1 MKKQN
6 LLILVLSLGAVFAI
20 SSCNN
25 NSNSNSSVEDT
36 SSSETTSSS
45 SNVSSEATSSDETS
59 SSEGES
65 SSSSEEE
72 SSSVVETKYM
82 VAIQYG
88 EAYDNETETLECKD
102 GDIIDLSNY
111 SNINS
116 DYECLGWSDGTNDY
130 QPNDKVTVH
139 GDMLLT
145 GNFVKV
151 TINYTLSEDE
161 TYYIVSR
168 IADAS
173 QETIEIPAAYKGLPV
188 KEIAGDAFSF
198 VGSESATKELV
209 VGENIETINKGAFA
223 SLQALEKITVPFF
236 GENLDDETST
246 FGYLFGASMPQ
257 MNGLVTPKTLKEVT
271 ITKQEVIS
279 QRAFDGIVSIETV
292 TLKNAKTINSS
303 AFSSITSLKT
313 VNLNE
318 GLLAMEANSFS
329 SLSNLTALTIPSTLE
344 KYNNAISGTGITSLH
359 FGASLKEYRN
369 RNESAKLT
377 SITVDEG
384 NPNFASVEGI
394 MYTKDMTTLLT
405 YPAMKEGTSFE
416 LQDSVTVVGPSAF
429 KYSKI
434 TSIDLKNV
442 VTIGDECF
450 RYSKLASV
458 TLPDTI
464 TSLGTTAFSATPI
477 TELNFPKTLKNATE
491 LSLGN
496 DVFSSCDKLIEVIV
510 PAYIVNIPRLFLAG
524 ESIEKITLLGSVKS
538 IGMYAFAGT
547 KIKEL
552 NITFKDGASIDDSI
566 FSNCGVL
573 TTVNIHFEEGVTN
586 YPTLTDVG
594 FGTSIPTFV
603 CDSEEIV
610 NALKEAWSR
619 YSAFITVGV
628 VSPFVI
634 EDGILKGFNGT
645 EKDTNVVIPEGI
657 NRISKGVF
665 ENNPYVK
672 SIVLPSTLEVLEDN
686 VFSGCSNLMS
696 IEFTSD
702 FPEKDIKCVNYKG
715 VEKEL
720 KDYNWSVPGVVFIVA
735 NENVKANL
743 YKCFNYLRRES
754 IYTKDEIV
762 VANDTIIS
770 ADGETLIKGINFADG
785 VFTMPSGIKHIASHC
800 FNENANLRAIDLTGV
815 ETIGMYAFYRTSLE
829 EVVLPATVVSIGE
842 CCFSEIDA
850 LRTIKIEGALEIGDS
865 AFNTCQYVES
875 IDFGDKIVSIGA
887 AAFCY
892 LGYESESIESI
903 TLPSSIT
910 NIAEDAFEDAKVK
923 IVNCCFSE
931 GYANDNFDSG
941 TGFIDYFNSDYYE
954 TVNWKNDGE

>member
-65 SSSSEEE
+65 SSSSKEE

-82 VAIQYG
+82 IAIQYG

-168 IADAS
+168 IADAT
-173 QETIEIPAAYKGLPV
+173 QETIEIPATYKGLPV

-405 YPAMKEGTSFE
+405 YPARKDITSFKIP
-416 LQDSVTVVGPSAF
+416 DSVTKVGLNAF
-429 KYSKI
+429 MYAQI
-434 TSIDLKNV
+434 TSVDLNRV
-442 VTIGDECF
+442 EEIEDEAF
-450 RYSKLASV
+450 RYSKLTSV
-458 TLPDTI
+458 TFPDTI
-464 TSLGTTAFSATPI
+464 KMLGKTSFSATPL
-477 TELNFPKTLKNATE
+477 TSVHFPEALKNAQE
-491 LSLGN
+491 LVCGEFL
-496 DVFSSCDKLIEVIV
+496 FSSCSVLKEITI
-510 PAYIVNIPRLFLAG
+510 PAYIVDIPRFFAAIDSL
-524 ESIEKITLLGSVKS
+524 EKITFLGSVKS
-538 IGMYAFAGT
+538 IEEKAFAGAQ
-547 KIKEL
+547 IEEL
-552 NITFKDGASIDDSI
+552 DITFKDSAKIGNNI
-566 FSNCGVL
+566 FMNCGNL
-573 TTVNIHFEEGVTN
+573 SKVNIHFEKGVTN
-586 YPTLTDVG
+586 YPTLTETG
-594 FGTSIPTFV
+594 FYTFIPTFV
-603 CDSEEIV
+603 CDSEEIAA
-610 NALKEAWSR
+610 ALKESWPR
-619 YSAFITVGV
+619 YATFITAGV

-634 EDGILKGFNGT
+634 ENNVLIKFNGT
-645 EKDTNVVIPEGI
+645 KDDKNVVIPDGVTKIATRAFAENTFI
-657 NRISKGVF
+657 NSVVIPESIVGLEADVFKGCTNLRVVEFLNDFPGTDIKYVDSKGEEYSFSRFSWNNSRIIFLAKNNTAKNDLMNNSSFVMKKSTYLKDEVVISENKIVSSDGATLIRGYVGEDGTF
-665 ENNPYVK
+665 EIPSGVK
-672 SIVLPSTLEVLEDN
+672 NIADYCFYDE
-686 VFSGCSNLMS
+686 SNLTTLNFNG
-696 IEFTSD
+696 IERIGNNAFVRTSFVD
-702 FPEKDIKCVNYKG
+702 LVFPE
-715 VEKEL
+715 
-720 KDYNWSVPGVVFIVA
+720 SVV
-735 NENVKANL
+735 
-743 YKCFNYLRRES
+743 Y
-754 IYTKDEIV
+754 
-762 VANDTIIS
+762 
-770 ADGETLIKGINFADG
+770 
-785 VFTMPSGIKHIASHC
+785 
-800 FNENANLRAIDLTGV
+800 
-815 ETIGMYAFYRTSLE
+815 
-829 EVVLPATVVSIGE
+829 IGE
-842 CCFSEIDA
+842 NTFFEVKTLVS
-850 LRTIKIEGALEIGDS
+850 IKIEGAAAICDYAFDTCSALETI
-865 AFNTCQYVES
+865 NL
-875 IDFGDKIVSIGA
+875 GDKVISIGQGSFANAGENNGIVSVILPA
-887 AAFCY
+887 SLETLSCEAFADCY
-892 LGYESESIESI
+892 VTTIYCRFSEEYGVETFEDFEYFVSDYGYEVVF
-903 TLPSSIT
+903 
-910 NIAEDAFEDAKVK
+910 N
-923 IVNCCFSE
+923 
-931 GYANDNFDSG
+931 Y
-941 TGFIDYFNSDYYE
+941 TGE
-954 TVNWKNDGE
+954 

>member
-65 SSSSEEE
+65 SSSSKEE

-168 IADAS
+168 IADAT
-173 QETIEIPAAYKGLPV
+173 QETIEIPATYKGLPV

-318 GLLAMEANSFS
+318 GLLVMEANSFS

-405 YPAMKEGTSFE
+405 YPARKDITSFKIP
-416 LQDSVTVVGPSAF
+416 DSVTKVGLNAF
-429 KYSKI
+429 MYAQI
-434 TSIDLKNV
+434 TSVDLNRV
-442 VTIGDECF
+442 EEIEDEAF
-450 RYSKLASV
+450 RYSKL
-458 TLPDTI
+458 
-464 TSLGTTAFSATPI
+464 TS
-477 TELNFPKTLKNATE
+477 
-491 LSLGN
+491 
-496 DVFSSCDKLIEVIV
+496 
-510 PAYIVNIPRLFLAG
+510 YIPRHY
-524 ESIEKITLLGSVKS
+524 KNVRK
-538 IGMYAFAGT
+538 
-547 KIKEL
+547 
-552 NITFKDGASIDDSI
+552 NII
-566 FSNCGVL
+566 
-573 TTVNIHFEEGVTN
+573 
-586 YPTLTDVG
+586 
-594 FGTSIPTFV
+594 
-603 CDSEEIV
+603 
-610 NALKEAWSR
+610 
-619 YSAFITVGV
+619 
-628 VSPFVI
+628 
-634 EDGILKGFNGT
+634 
-645 EKDTNVVIPEGI
+645 
-657 NRISKGVF
+657 
-665 ENNPYVK
+665 
-672 SIVLPSTLEVLEDN
+672 
-686 VFSGCSNLMS
+686 
-696 IEFTSD
+696 
-702 FPEKDIKCVNYKG
+702 
-715 VEKEL
+715 
-720 KDYNWSVPGVVFIVA
+720 
-735 NENVKANL
+735 
-743 YKCFNYLRRES
+743 
-754 IYTKDEIV
+754 
-762 VANDTIIS
+762 
-770 ADGETLIKGINFADG
+770 
-785 VFTMPSGIKHIASHC
+785 
-800 FNENANLRAIDLTGV
+800 
-815 ETIGMYAFYRTSLE
+815 
-829 EVVLPATVVSIGE
+829 
-842 CCFSEIDA
+842 
-850 LRTIKIEGALEIGDS
+850 
-865 AFNTCQYVES
+865 
-875 IDFGDKIVSIGA
+875 
-887 AAFCY
+887 
-892 LGYESESIESI
+892 
-903 TLPSSIT
+903 
-910 NIAEDAFEDAKVK
+910 
-923 IVNCCFSE
+923 
-931 GYANDNFDSG
+931 
-941 TGFIDYFNSDYYE
+941 
-954 TVNWKNDGE
+954 